1 MTIEEMKQRI
11 SELGDKKSRIE
22 ERLKMTN
29 ESLQKQ
35 FGTTDVGELNKLLE
49 EKTAR
54 EATLSK
60 ELEEKMTELSN
71 ILANTDV

>member
-35 FGTTDVGELNKLLE
+35 FGTTDVAELNKLLE

-60 ELEEKMTELSN
+60 ELEEAMNELSD